1 MVPNMWRLADLV
13 FAGGR
18 MWDNIFDGGLGAGL
32 EKNSKYVELHGA
44 AAALLFV
51 ACFFKCV

>member
-1 MVPNMWRLADLV
+1 
-13 FAGGR
+13 